1 MVLVRRIFKL
11 NSPGRPDK
19 MKRIGAS
26 ITDKGREKKKR
37 KKLK

>member
-19 MKRIGAS
+19 MNRIGAS
-26 ITDKGREKKKR
+26 ITDKEREKKKR

>member
-26 ITDKGREKKKR
+26 ITDKEREKKKR